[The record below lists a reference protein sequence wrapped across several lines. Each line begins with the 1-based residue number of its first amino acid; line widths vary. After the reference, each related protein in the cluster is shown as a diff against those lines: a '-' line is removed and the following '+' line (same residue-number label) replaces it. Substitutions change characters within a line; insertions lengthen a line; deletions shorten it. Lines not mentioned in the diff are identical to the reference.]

1 MCSGGQGNRACKSA
15 GTRSRRAI
23 LTLFYRCP
31 AAITARKSKPNFEW
45 FRFQRFGTRFAQCK
59 MGGCLP
65 WMPAVISL
73 ALVRVLRTGLLHW
86 RKFFANR
93 LTLTPKNQLQR
104 TVVGIGPR
112 GLVSDE
118 TNPTFLEQRQR
129 QRLGSS
135 PASETR

>member
-1 MCSGGQGNRACKSA
+1 
-15 GTRSRRAI
+15 
-23 LTLFYRCP
+23 
-31 AAITARKSKPNFEW
+31 
-45 FRFQRFGTRFAQCK
+45 
-59 MGGCLP
+59 GCLP

-86 RKFFANR
+86 RKSFANR

-118 TNPTFLEQRQR
+118 TNPAFLEQWQ
-129 QRLGSS
+129 G
-135 PASETR
+135 